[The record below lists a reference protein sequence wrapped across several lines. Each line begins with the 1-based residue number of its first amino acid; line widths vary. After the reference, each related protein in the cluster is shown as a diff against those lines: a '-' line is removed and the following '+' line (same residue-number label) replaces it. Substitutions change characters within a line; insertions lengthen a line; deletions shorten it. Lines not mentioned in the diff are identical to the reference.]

1 MTGQTMKSPRA
12 MSRAELE
19 DEVAWLRSELGISVQ
34 AGVIHALINW
44 GGLTPQG
51 AHICAALYAA
61 DRALTRAQLMDRLPI
76 RDRVHESNLNHIS
89 VVVHGIRHRLGQ
101 RFDVDMIETVT
112 GGYRL
117 TPQGREGVAAVLEP
131 ILNRDRQAA

>member
-1 MTGQTMKSPRA
+1 MKAPCDMTRP
-12 MSRAELE
+12 ELE
-19 DEVAWLRSELGISVQ
+19 EEVAWLRDELGISVQ
-34 AGVIHALINW
+34 AGVVNALVSW

-51 AHICAALYAA
+51 AFLCAALYGA

-89 VVVHGIRHRLGQ
+89 VVVHGIRKRLGLNVG
-101 RFDVDMIETVT
+101 VDAIETVT

-117 TPQGREGVAAVLEP
+117 TPEGRERVAAVLDP
-131 ILNRDRQAA
+131 ILNPDRRAA